1 MATNSERQHR
11 YRERALKDP
20 DGHLLTR
27 LQAMIGPAA
36 AGALERMADESGR
49 TKRALIELALVE
61 LERRWQDGSVTL

>member
-1 MATNSERQHR
+1 MTTSAERQRR

-20 DGHLLTR
+20 DGLLLTR

-36 AGALERMADESGR
+36 AGALERLQEGTSMTR
-49 TKRALIELALVE
+49 RALIELALVE